1 MPQTP
6 NHVVVNHTRALPD
19 VVKEAISA
27 RNQQIPSSKFQPT
40 WVPVMWGAGGL
51 RLETKKTWKV
61 CI

>member
-6 NHVVVNHTRALPD
+6 NHVVVNHTQALPD

-40 WVPVMWGAGGL
+40 WVPVMWGAQGP
-51 RLETKKTWKV
+51 
-61 CI
+61 

>member
-27 RNQQIPSSKFQPT
+27 RNQQIPLFEVSTYVGSRDVRGRGP
-40 WVPVMWGAGGL
+40 
-51 RLETKKTWKV
+51 
-61 CI
+61 